1 MRLPPLRALQCF
13 EAVARFNSFSRA
25 ADQLNV
31 TQSAVSH
38 QVRLLEEYL
47 GESMFNRQG
56 RTLSLT
62 DMGERY
68 YEEVS
73 QSLANISTA
82 SQQIREGKSG
92 KIRLALYSSLA
103 VKWLIPR
110 LDNLRQQYPEIDL
123 SLNMVADEPD
133 CSDQVAD
140 CFITVNPPKRNFVS
154 QYLYAERL
162 YPVCGKKLWQQLQ
175 DKPLPDALWQHPL
188 LSVQSVYPD
197 SALGEDWIRWC
208 ELGGFTLPQHAK
220 MNYFSHMLMAAE
232 AARYEQGIT
241 LVNHYLMN
249 DQDRQHNFV
258 RIPMHEILTGDN
270 FYFVYKKSR
279 AKQTDIVKLGRWLK
293 QQCYDQE
300 LHGHEQAQQGLDKAP
315 SNAG

>member
-1 MRLPPLRALQCF
+1 MKLPPLRALQCF
-13 EAVARFNSFSRA
+13 EAVARFSSFSKA
-25 ADQLNV
+25 AEQLNI

-38 QVRLLEEYL
+38 QVRQLEDYL
-47 GESMFNRQG
+47 GESMFNRKG

-62 DMGERY
+62 DTGERY
-68 YEEVS
+68 YDEVS
-73 QSLANISTA
+73 SSLANIANA

-110 LDNLRQQYPEIDL
+110 LENLRQQYPEIEL
-123 SLNMVADEPD
+123 SLNMVSDEPD

-140 CFITVNPPKRNFVS
+140 CFITVMPPKRNFVS
-154 QYLYAERL
+154 QFLYAERL
-162 YPVCGKKLWQQLQ
+162 YPVCGQKLWQQIQ
-175 DKPLPDALWQHPL
+175 DKPLPEALWQYPL
-188 LSVQSVYPD
+188 LSVQSVFPN
-197 SALGEDWIRWC
+197 SPLGEDWRRWC
-208 ELGGFTLPQHAK
+208 ELGGFTLPQTAK
-220 MNYFSHMLMAAE
+220 MNYFSHMIMAAE

-258 RIPMHEILTGDN
+258 RIPMHEILTGDS
-270 FYFVYKKSR
+270 FYFVYKNAR

-293 QQCYDQE
+293 QQCYDQD
-300 LHGHEQAQQGLDKAP
+300 LKSYEQEPQRL
-315 SNAG
+315 